1 MVKTIKG
8 GIFITSPKICSAKGR
23 ATSFGLWA
31 HTQTCKILV
40 PGFGVSLTEAA
51 FLSPVSGHS
60 PWSFSKWP
68 LLFPISHGNPHPA
81 TDCLVSILFFISIT
95 PWSFP
100 CRGIRVT
107 IVSFLEEQR
116 LDEREKFSGLWSL
129 NVPGQSSVVWHLWD
143 ALDPRGC
150 LCGLRVLY
158 LTSPIFSII
167 FCTLPIAFVS
177 SVAF

>member
-1 MVKTIKG
+1 MLRGEPLALDFEHILRLAKFWCLGLECLWLKLLSCHLCLGTVHDLSQSG
-8 GIFITSPKICSAKGR
+8 PYCFPFLMGI
-23 ATSFGLWA
+23 L
-31 HTQTCKILV
+31 IL
-40 PGFGVSLTEAA
+40 PLLAW
-51 FLSPVSGHS
+51 FLS
-60 PWSFSKWP
+60 F
-68 LLFPISHGNPHPA
+68 
-81 TDCLVSILFFISIT
+81 FFISIT